1 MSRRTLFVAGIPH
14 DINARELAYD
24 FERYGRLVRSDIPRP
39 RYYNSTRYAFVEFE
53 DPRDAEDAFY
63 EMHGRRI
70 NGCQISIQWAKSNL
84 RSYSRSY
91 SKSRSRS
98 PYYRHRRRSYSRSYS
113 RSLSR
118 SRSRSP
124 YSRSRSRSRSFS
136 RSYSRSKSRTHS
148 RTYSRSYSRSPRRSH
163 SIIREPSRG
172 RSRTPRD
179 SLPLDYDNT
188 KENTNNPNIPMV
200 EEPSKME
207 IRNQPNDSMN
217 STSNQVP
224 IAVTSEATSCEIS
237 EQTLNTESS
246 V

>member
-1 MSRRTLFVAGIPH
+1 
-14 DINARELAYD
+14 
-24 FERYGRLVRSDIPRP
+24 
-39 RYYNSTRYAFVEFE
+39 
-53 DPRDAEDAFY
+53 
-63 EMHGRRI
+63 MHGRRI

-98 PYYRHRRRSYSRSYS
+98 PYYRRRRRSYSRSYS
-113 RSLSR
+113 RSFSH

-124 YSRSRSRSRSFS
+124 YSRSRTRSRSRSYS

-148 RTYSRSYSRSPRRSH
+148 RTYSRSRSYSGSPRRYRSRSR

-188 KENTNNPNIPMV
+188 KENTNNSNIPTNEGSMQKP
-200 EEPSKME
+200 EMKNSA
-207 IRNQPNDSMN
+207 NDVIDS
-217 STSNQVP
+217 SSSQVP
-224 IAVTSEATSCEIS
+224 IGTTSETASGEIS
-237 EQTLNTESS
+237 EQTTNAETS